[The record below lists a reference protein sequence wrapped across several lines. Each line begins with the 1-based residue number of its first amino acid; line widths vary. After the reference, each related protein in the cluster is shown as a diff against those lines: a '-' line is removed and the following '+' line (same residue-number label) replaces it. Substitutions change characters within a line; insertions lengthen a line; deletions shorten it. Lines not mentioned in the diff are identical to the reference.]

1 MNDAR
6 SNAPRLLQSA
16 ALNRAAKAHAD
27 DMVARN
33 YFSHVSP
40 SGSRVINRVGAVG
53 VPVCVVAENIAQGQL
68 TWSDVFYDWMSSA
81 GHRKSMLNPIYHN
94 YRIAV
99 TNDTWVLVLHGSY

>member
-6 SNAPRLLQSA
+6 GNAPRLRQSA

-40 SGSRVINRVGAVG
+40 SGSRLINRVGAVG
-53 VPVCVVAENIAQGQL
+53 VPVCLVAENIAQGQS

-81 GHRKSMLNPIYHN
+81 VHRKSMLNPIYHN

-99 TNDTWVLVLHGSY
+99 TNDTWVLVLHGSC

>member
-40 SGSRVINRVGAVG
+40 SGSRLINRVGAVG
-53 VPVCVVAENIAQGQL
+53 VPVCVVAENIAQGQS

-99 TNDTWVLVLHGSY
+99 TNDTWVLVLHGSC

>member
-6 SNAPRLLQSA
+6 GNAPRLRQSA

-40 SGSRVINRVGAVG
+40 SGSRVINRVGTVR
-53 VPVCVVAENIAQGQL
+53 VPVCVVAEYIAQGQS

>member
-1 MNDAR
+1 
-6 SNAPRLLQSA
+6 
-16 ALNRAAKAHAD
+16 
-27 DMVARN
+27 
-33 YFSHVSP
+33 
-40 SGSRVINRVGAVG
+40 
-53 VPVCVVAENIAQGQL
+53 VVVENIAQGQS

>member
-6 SNAPRLLQSA
+6 GNAPRLRQSA
-16 ALNRAAKAHAD
+16 ALKRAAKAHAD

-53 VPVCVVAENIAQGQL
+53 VPVCVVAENIAQGQS
-68 TWSDVFYDWMSSA
+68 TWSHVFYDWMSSA
-81 GHRKSMLNPIYHN
+81 GKRKSMLNPIYHN
-94 YRIAV
+94 YRTAV
-99 TNDTWVLVLHGSY
+99 TNDTWVLHGSC

>member
-6 SNAPRLLQSA
+6 GNAPRLRQSA

-40 SGSRVINRVGAVG
+40 SGSRVINLVGAVG
-53 VPVCVVAENIAQGQL
+53 VPVCVVAENIAQGQS
-68 TWSDVFYDWMSSA
+68 TWLDVFYDWMSSA

-99 TNDTWVLVLHGSY
+99 TNDTWVLVLHGSC

>member
-1 MNDAR
+1 MNDAWG
-6 SNAPRLLQSA
+6 NAPRLRQSA

-27 DMVARN
+27 DMVAHN

-40 SGSRVINRVGAVG
+40 SGSRVINRAGAVG
-53 VPVCVVAENIAQGQL
+53 VPVCVVAENIAQRQS

-99 TNDTWVLVLHGSY
+99 TNDTWVLVLHGSC